1 MKNLPKEI
9 KLAAE
14 KIIEC
19 EVWMIK
25 EEITN
30 SELSYK
36 TVVQKE
42 VIFSSTHQ
50 TSLKHKFLKQAD
62 RLNYSYEIM
71 DTLLKWS
78 N

>member
-1 MKNLPKEI
+1 
-9 KLAAE
+9 
-14 KIIEC
+14 
-19 EVWMIK
+19 MIK

-71 DTLLKWS
+71 DTLLK
-78 N
+78 